1 MDPQQVIDLVK
12 ALIGPALAGGGIG
25 GLALLYRKFEA
36 ETRASLRE
44 DLKASRDENKRI
56 GDENRG
62 LREDLRKAE
71 AENDHLREQ
80 KRGEA

>member
-1 MDPQQVIDLVK
+1 MDSQQVIDLVK
-12 ALIGPALAGGGIG
+12 ALIGPVLTGGGIG

-44 DLKASRDENKRI
+44 DLKATREENKRL
-56 GDENRG
+56 GDEIRE

-71 AENDHLREQ
+71 AESDQLRK
-80 KRGEA
+80 KRGDA